1 MIFKKLHA
9 DAKEPVRSTAQSAGL
24 DVFARC
30 DNTIP
35 IGGVELIK
43 TGLTFETEGGDD
55 NQSWFIDLRIRSSL
69 ALSGVMLANGAGV
82 IDPDYAGN
90 EIGVLLY
97 NTTDEPYHIPKGEK
111 IAQMLL
117 MGHYSHLAKGVTFK
131 YDERTGGFG
140 STS

>member
-1 MIFKKLHA
+1 MIFKKLHP

-24 DVFARC
+24 DIFARC

-35 IGGVELIK
+35 IGGVELVK
-43 TGLTFETEGGDD
+43 TGLTFETQVEDHLY
-55 NQSWFIDLRIRSSL
+55 WFIDLRIRSSL
-69 ALSGVMLANGAGV
+69 ALNGVMLANGAGV
-82 IDPDYAGN
+82 IDADYAGN

-111 IAQMLL
+111 IAQMII
-117 MGHYSHLAKGVTFK
+117 MPHHSNEAKGVTFK
-131 YDERTGGFG
+131 YDKREGGFG